1 MLQLMAMDSDKI
13 SKLKIGGEA
22 PPSAKVARRRRK
34 LWTVAVLFCAAL
46 LAFAAYDRGLLTSAV
61 QVRITPAGWVYPSQ
75 VITDFNASGYVVP
88 QRKAAVASKGTGRI
102 DFLAVREGSV
112 VKEGDILA
120 RLENEDLRAELAQ
133 AQAQLSAARSDLL
146 KVQTELETAEKNFQR
161 LRGLYSHK
169 AVAQIEFENAE
180 DRYHKAKASLASA
193 TSSVKALDA
202 AVRRSTALLDYT
214 VIRAPFDGVI
224 LTKDADVGE
233 VVAPFGSATNAKA
246 AVVTMADMSSLM
258 VHADV
263 AESFLGRV
271 KADQPCEIQLDSLPE
286 SRFPGKVFTVV
297 PTADRAKGTVLVK
310 VAFNRLDPRILPEMS
325 AKAAFLSRPLTD
337 DEKQPFMAVHKD
349 ALAEREK
356 AHGIFKIAGDR
367 AQWISLPSPRV
378 LGDYLV
384 LGPPMQPGEQVVL
397 KPGGDLKTGD
407 RIKVAD

>member
-1 MLQLMAMDSDKI
+1 MAMDSDKI
-13 SKLKIGGEA
+13 SRLKIGGEEK
-22 PPSAKVARRRRK
+22 PSAKTAGNRRK
-34 LWTVAVLFCAAL
+34 LWKVAVLLCAAAL
-46 LAFAAYDRGLLTSAV
+46 VFIAYHRGWLTSAV
-61 QVRITPAGWVYPSQ
+61 PVRMTSVGWVYPSQ

-102 DFLAVREGSV
+102 EFLAVREGSV
-112 VKEGDILA
+112 AKEGDTLA

-133 AQAQLSAARSDLL
+133 AEAQLSSARSDLL
-146 KVQTELETAEKNFQR
+146 KVQTELDTSEKNFAR
-161 LRGLYSHK
+161 LRDLYRHK
-169 AVAQIEFENAE
+169 AVAQLEYENAE
-180 DRYHKAKASLASA
+180 DRYYKAKASLASA
-193 TSSVKALDA
+193 TANVKALDA
-202 AVRRSTALLDYT
+202 TVRRSAALLDYT

-271 KADQPCEIQLDSLPE
+271 KPDQPCEIQLDSLPE
-286 SRFPGKVFTVV
+286 SRFPGKVFTIV

-310 VAFNRLDPRILPEMS
+310 VAFDRLDPRILPEMS
-325 AKAAFLSRPLTD
+325 AKAAFLSRPLRD
-337 DEKQPFMAVHKD
+337 DEKQPFMAVHKE

-356 AHGIFKIAGDR
+356 AKGIFKIADDR
-367 AQWISLPSPRV
+367 AQWVPLPSVRI

-384 LGPPMQPGEQVVL
+384 LEAPLQPGEQVIL
-397 KPGGDLKTGD
+397 KPGSGLKTGD